1 MQPRLEGL
9 PGICI
14 SLWRRLSTTAKAT
27 AGNAI
32 QLDERGLLH
41 VKPDA
46 FGRTFVTELVD
57 FCDYWINV
65 KRRPDVLSY
74 ADACWKPV
82 QQQPFGGRSQ
92 FSTRNGDGGVSQ
104 GFQVVVLEFPEWV
117 TNRTEL
123 PDSYIFDTVCD
134 ERFEPVNLG

>member
-1 MQPRLEGL
+1 MQEDRSPERILPLTPHVHPSTYYLPLDIYEASRLRDPVFIMSASTALSYPQPRLEGL

-46 FGRTFVTELVD
+46 FGRTFVTELVR
-57 FCDYWINV
+57 FF
-65 KRRPDVLSY
+65 PDKTSLR
-74 ADACWKPV
+74 
-82 QQQPFGGRSQ
+82 F
-92 FSTRNGDGGVSQ
+92 
-104 GFQVVVLEFPEWV
+104 
-117 TNRTEL
+117 
-123 PDSYIFDTVCD
+123 DS
-134 ERFEPVNLG
+134 